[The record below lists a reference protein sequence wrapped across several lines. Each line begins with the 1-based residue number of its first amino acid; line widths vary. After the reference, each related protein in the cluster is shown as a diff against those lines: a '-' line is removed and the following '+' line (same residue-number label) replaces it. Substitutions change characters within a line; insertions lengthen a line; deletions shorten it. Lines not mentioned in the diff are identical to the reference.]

1 MLLRSEMIRDH
12 DKSEKK
18 DIRVICLKPF
28 HVDGAGS
35 AALRI
40 ITAYCNETGP
50 QSGLTGQFKLF
61 YFFKRVFPAL
71 YDIK

>member
-28 HVDGAGS
+28 HVDGARS
-35 AALRI
+35 AAL
-40 ITAYCNETGP
+40 
-50 QSGLTGQFKLF
+50 
-61 YFFKRVFPAL
+61 
-71 YDIK
+71 